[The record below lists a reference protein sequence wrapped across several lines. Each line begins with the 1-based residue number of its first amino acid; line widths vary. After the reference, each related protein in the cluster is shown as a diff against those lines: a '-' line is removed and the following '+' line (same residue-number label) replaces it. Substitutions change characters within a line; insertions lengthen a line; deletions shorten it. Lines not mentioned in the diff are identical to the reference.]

1 MRYEVYRNRNSS
13 DEDFQVISDMY
24 KRIMSEDKYLCSNA
38 QKNLNAGVFVNGEM
52 HPELEKGPL
61 FFQGMVRDVVRAHYE
76 REQNVGREIWPA
88 QQVVPKSATA
98 TQKDENFCTAVDCC
112 RNKGE
117 TLGITDSLGTEIKG
131 F

>member
-1 MRYEVYRNRNSS
+1 
-13 DEDFQVISDMY
+13 
-24 KRIMSEDKYLCSNA
+24 MSEDKYLCSNA

-61 FFQGMVRDVVRAHYE
+61 FFQGMVRDIVRTHYE
-76 REQNVGREIWPA
+76 REQSAGREIWPA
-88 QQVVPKSATA
+88 QQVVPTSATA
-98 TQKDENFCTAVDCC
+98 TQKDESFCTAVDCC

-117 TLGITDSLGTEIKG
+117 TLGIADSLATEIKG